1 MSYSPQSNEQS
12 NVERNYG
19 CIIYKFGFT
28 QNFCVVLQKGSI
40 KSFVLLERKQFCLI
54 RIQSFPYE
62 KWKERKS
69 NLKYFKVWGY
79 LVKVQDP
86 IPNRMKIGPMTSHCK
101 IRLE

>member
-1 MSYSPQSNEQS
+1 MLKEMMDALFISSGLHKSC
-12 NVERNYG
+12 VEELSL
-19 CIIYKFGFT
+19 
-28 QNFCVVLQKGSI
+28 LQKESTKI
-40 KSFVLLERKQFCLI
+40 LVLLERKRFGLI
-54 RIQSFPYE
+54 RIQYFPYE

-86 IPNRMKIGPMTSHCK
+86 IPNRIKIGPMTVDCK